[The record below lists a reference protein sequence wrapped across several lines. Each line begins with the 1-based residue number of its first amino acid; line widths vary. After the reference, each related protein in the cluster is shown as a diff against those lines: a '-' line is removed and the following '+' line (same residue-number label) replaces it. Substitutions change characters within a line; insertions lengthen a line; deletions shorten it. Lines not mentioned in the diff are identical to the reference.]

1 MGAKFHNFWSSETS
15 GNPTGPISRFLT
27 LRICLRYFFLLPRE
41 TCTETFLRW
50 QCAMAIGHWPWQLQ
64 WRFVG
69 GGAILCGIHLPRGE
83 GEVGRACLRDSRPPH
98 PLDYYPVKNRSRERS
113 LTCVCI
119 LHTPI
124 RNNMC
129 TWSCAQSCQQY
140 AQCPCARV
148 FPILGQGLTTEFNQV
163 QTICFLKISIPHVS
177 FADVDIQMQTKKR
190 APPTQPMTT
199 LCPKK
204 FESVLKY
211 YERAKH

>member
-1 MGAKFHNFWSSETS
+1 
-15 GNPTGPISRFLT
+15 
-27 LRICLRYFFLLPRE
+27 
-41 TCTETFLRW
+41 
-50 QCAMAIGHWPWQLQ
+50 MAIGHWPWQLQ

-98 PLDYYPVKNRSRERS
+98 PLDYYPVKNRSREPS

-190 APPTQPMTT
+190 PRPRSPWPPSVRRNSNLCSSIMSARNTNAIQSQVHSAWKPT
-199 LCPKK
+199 LIK
-204 FESVLKY
+204 
-211 YERAKH
+211 